1 MKILVVDDR
10 PLVRDG
16 IVSLLRAHRQEVVG
30 EAGDGAEAVT
40 LARQLRPDLILMDIR
55 MPGMGG
61 LEATRRI
68 KAKLPEIKIVI
79 LTVSDDDADVFEAI
93 KSGADGYLL
102 KSLSSEEFFALLDGL
117 PRGEAAIPPSL
128 AMKML
133 REFARSEAETA
144 HTQASEDT
152 LTEREE
158 QVLQLLANGASNK
171 EIGAALGISENTV
184 KYHTRHI
191 LDKLHLRS
199 RAQVI
204 AYAAR
209 QADPTQE
216 DRGARPIG

>member
-1 MKILVVDDR
+1 MRVLVVDDR

-16 IVSLLRAHRQEVVG
+16 IVSLLRARHLEVVG
-30 EAGDGAEAVT
+30 EASDGGEALA
-40 LARQLRPDLILMDIR
+40 LARELRPDVILMDIR
-55 MPGMGG
+55 MPGVGG

-68 KAKLPEIKIVI
+68 KAELPDIKIVI
-79 LTVSDDDADVFEAI
+79 LTVSDEDADLFEAI

-102 KSLSSEEFFALLDGL
+102 KSLTSDEFFALLAGL

-128 AMKML
+128 AMKIL
-133 REFARSEAETA
+133 REFARTELAA
-144 HTQASEDT
+144 AQALSEDA
-152 LTEREE
+152 LTGREE
-158 QVLQLLANGASNK
+158 QALQLLAHGASNK

-199 RAQVI
+199 RAEVI

-209 QADPTQE
+209 QAEVHTQEDPTQ
-216 DRGARPIG
+216 